1 MKNQIYLDFSEMQP
15 TFETKSQRYE
25 KKSGH
30 QMATRFFHLLNLP
43 FKIRALTIPK
53 RTDCEMNPV
62 GVTLPFYYQ
71 LIEILVVQ
79 V

>member
-1 MKNQIYLDFSEMQP
+1 
-15 TFETKSQRYE
+15 
-25 KKSGH
+25 
-30 QMATRFFHLLNLP
+30 MATRFFHLLNLP

-79 V
+79 VTDVQQ